1 MWKALDG
8 SRNEQVVVGTTFANI
23 TGIVTY
29 LAGRV

>member
-8 SRNEQVVVGTTFANI
+8 SRNEQVVMGTTFENT

-29 LAGRV
+29 LGG